1 MSHATKADQGPNS
14 TRAKKANVL
23 LHNNERL
30 SSSRGLAL
38 LAADRDDQ
46 THAER

>member
-1 MSHATKADQGPNS
+1 MGHRVATDQGAQLNS
-14 TRAKKANVL
+14 CALANVL
-23 LHNNERL
+23 LHNKERL

-38 LAADRDDQ
+38 LTAAHDDQ